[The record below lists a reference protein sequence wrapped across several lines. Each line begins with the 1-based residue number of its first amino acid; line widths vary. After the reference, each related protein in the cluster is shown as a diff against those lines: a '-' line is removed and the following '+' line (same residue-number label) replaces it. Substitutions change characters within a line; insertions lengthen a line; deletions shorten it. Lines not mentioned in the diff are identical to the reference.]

1 MIGSRS
7 AGHFSSGRE
16 WESSEHKAR
25 PSRASPREVTLFR
38 ALEKIGKRFL
48 CLFFFFLTLFG
59 FEGGG
64 VRRKVLM
71 PM

>member
-48 CLFFFFLTLFG
+48 CLFLTLSG
-59 FEGGG
+59 FEGGR